1 MKNNYLIYSVIK
13 SMSMNEK
20 RYFKISC
27 GRHIIGSQNK
37 YVYLFDVIDRLS
49 SFDEDILLN
58 KLNEIKYS
66 TKFLASDLKYLKKNI
81 LKSLNDFHSDKT
93 TSIAI
98 KQKLVTI
105 EILFYKGLYNECLQI
120 IKKEKLN
127 KQNLNSQFL
136 MLELLNWEKKC
147 FGYSKGLLNAIEIN
161 NEIDTLLEEVEHG
174 RQLTSYYYQSYYLK
188 NNVGKMSAES
198 IENQFD
204 EIFKDEIFKTNAKF
218 KSAQH
223 IIFFYLIF
231 ANQCSSTNQSTNE
244 LIYLKKA
251 LNVYKE
257 NKVYLYENP
266 LDYISIYIRI
276 IDILK
281 EGDSTIFYSELN
293 QLKNFNSII
302 DLQKKVV
309 NERIFIHTFQ
319 CELEHLLINKDKE
332 RTTEILSNFINTLPT
347 IKFKIEPYYFIKL
360 HYLIASFYCVF
371 GNFSS
376 GLKHVN
382 TILNEYNFKDRP
394 KIFIKTE
401 FLNIIIHYELKNY
414 ELVINNINKFKKK
427 YSKGYDLNY
436 IEKKILNSIT
446 KLSTN
451 PNVISERNE
460 FSKLKNN
467 IDKKGLELKKKID
480 INYYDYI
487 VTKSN

>member
-1 MKNNYLIYSVIK
+1 
-13 SMSMNEK
+13 MSMNEK

-27 GRHIIGSQNK
+27 SRHIIGSQNK
-37 YVYLFDVIDRLS
+37 YVYLFDVIDRLP
-49 SFDEDILLN
+49 SFDEATLIK

-93 TSIAI
+93 TNITI
-98 KQKLVTI
+98 KQRLVTI

-127 KQNLNSQFL
+127 KQILNSQFL

-147 FGYSKGLLNAIEIN
+147 YGYSTGLLNAIEIN
-161 NEIDTLLEEVEHG
+161 NEIDHLLKEVEQG
-174 RQLTSYYYQSYYLK
+174 RQLTNYYYLSYYLK
-188 NNVGKMSAES
+188 NNVGKISSEN

-204 EIFKDEIFKTNAKF
+204 EIFKGEIFKTKPKF
-218 KSAQH
+218 KSSQH
-223 IIFFYLIF
+223 IIFFYLIY
-231 ANQCSSTNQSTNE
+231 ANHSSSTNQAINE

-251 LNVYKE
+251 LNIYEE
-257 NKVYLYENP
+257 NKVYMFENP

-276 IDILK
+276 IEILK
-281 EGDSTIFYSELN
+281 EGDSNIFYYELN
-293 QLKNFNSII
+293 KLKNFNSMN

-319 CELEHLLINKDKE
+319 CELEHLLINKDKK
-332 RTTEILSNFINTLPT
+332 RTAQILTNIINTLPS
-347 IKFKIEPYYFIKL
+347 IKFNIEPYYYIKL
-360 HYLIASFYCVF
+360 HYLIASVYCVF
-371 GNFSS
+371 GDFSS

-394 KIFIKTE
+394 NIFIKTE
-401 FLNIIIHYELKNY
+401 FLNIIIHYEFKNY
-414 ELVINNINKFKKK
+414 ELVLNNINKFKKK
-427 YSKGYDLNY
+427 YSKEYNFKY

-451 PNVISERNE
+451 PNIISERNE
-460 FSKLKNN
+460 FQKLKNN
-467 IDKKGLELKKKID
+467 IDKKGLDLKKNID

-487 VTKSN
+487 VKKAN